1 MRVAMWWGELRGNVM
16 ASATAVAHS
25 LHLGWSRWFRCV
37 SSFELSLV
45 PRSPGLFAVAHR
57 DGQGKQLILLKV
69 QACDDLFH
77 SLSLLFS
84 AFHPMRM
91 QFEKG
96 DCVLRYASVPD
107 ARMRN
112 EALNELQ
119 AWLATPG
126 APRSAV
132 VEDFLR
138 GHESRPYDDESD

>member
-1 MRVAMWWGELRGNVM
+1 M
-16 ASATAVAHS
+16 ASATAVAHVS
-25 LHLGWSRWFRCV
+25 HLGWSRWFRCE

-45 PRSPGLFAVAHR
+45 PRSPGLFAVARR
-57 DGQGKQLILLKV
+57 DEEGKQLILVKV

-77 SLSLLFS
+77 SLSLLFG

-107 ARMRN
+107 TRTRN
-112 EALNELQ
+112 DALNQLL

-126 APRSAV
+126 AARSAV
-132 VEDFLR
+132 VEDFLH
-138 GHESRPYDDESD
+138 GHRPHPFRDKSD